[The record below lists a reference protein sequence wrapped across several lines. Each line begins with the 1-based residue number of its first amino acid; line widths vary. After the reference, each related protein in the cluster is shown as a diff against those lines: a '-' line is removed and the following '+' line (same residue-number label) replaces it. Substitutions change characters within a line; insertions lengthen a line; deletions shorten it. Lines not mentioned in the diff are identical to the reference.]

1 MVSCFHIFCDA
12 SNDAAIVFVKCE
24 TDTNISVQIIQAK
37 SRLSPTKRISVPRV
51 EFLGATIAARLFATV
66 KKALNCQDIPT
77 YFWTDSTAVL
87 SWIKLTENWKP
98 FVWNW
103 IEEIHKLTK
112 AADLYFVPGTI
123 NPADL
128 PSRGCTAS
136 RLLDSFWW
144 EGPHWLKEER
154 QFWPQQNYETD
165 EDKIMEE
172 RKKSITTMLSPN
184 KNDVS

>member
-98 FVWNW
+98 FVWNR
-103 IEEIHKLTK
+103 IEEIHKRPPLV
-112 AADLYFVPGTI
+112 L
-123 NPADL
+123 
-128 PSRGCTAS
+128 CT
-136 RLLDSFWW
+136 WY
-144 EGPHWLKEER
+144 
-154 QFWPQQNYETD
+154 N
-165 EDKIMEE
+165 
-172 RKKSITTMLSPN
+172 KSS
-184 KNDVS
+184 